1 MTLCRKA
8 SAIAWFRGSLA
19 GLALLVLQGCA
30 SAPNANPRDPW
41 ESFNRQVYGFNEGL
55 DEAVVKPVA
64 IAYQDVTPA
73 LLRTGVSNFFGNL
86 SDIWSLVN
94 NVLQLK
100 PKESVETLARVG
112 VNTTIGLAGVLDVA
126 TELKLQKH
134 SEDFGQTLGRW
145 GVPTGP
151 YLVLP
156 LLGPSTLRDTAA
168 LPVNWR
174 GNLVGGV
181 DDSAL
186 RNSMTALRVIDL
198 RAGLLRTSRMIDS
211 AALDKYSFTRDA
223 YLQRRRSLI
232 RGNIVEPNSPPEERY
247 DLPEPVNR
255 TAPGGTSNP
264 SQP

>member
-1 MTLCRKA
+1 MTLCRKV
-8 SAIAWFRGSLA
+8 SAPAWFRGVLA
-19 GLALLVLQGCA
+19 GLVLLVLQGCA

-41 ESFNRQVYGFNEGL
+41 ESFNRQVHGFNEGL
-55 DEAVVKPVA
+55 DETFVKPVA

-86 SDIWSLVN
+86 SDVWSLVN

-126 TELKLQKH
+126 TELKLEKH

-151 YLVLP
+151 YMVLP

-174 GNLVGGV
+174 GNLISGV
-181 DDSAL
+181 DDSTV
-186 RNSMTALRVIDL
+186 RNSLTALRVVDL
-198 RAGLLRTSRMIDS
+198 RAGLLRTGRMIDS

-232 RGNIVEPNSPPEERY
+232 RQYVEPNSPPEERY
-247 DLPEPVNR
+247 DLPEPGNQS
-255 TAPGGTSNP
+255 APGGTSKP
-264 SQP
+264 PQP

>member
-1 MTLCRKA
+1 MTLCRKV
-8 SAIAWFRGSLA
+8 SAPAWFRGVLA
-19 GLALLVLQGCA
+19 GLVLLVLQGCA

-41 ESFNRQVYGFNEGL
+41 ESFNRQVHGFNEGL
-55 DEAVVKPVA
+55 DEAFVKPVA

-86 SDIWSLVN
+86 SDVWSLVN

-126 TELKLQKH
+126 TELKLEKH

-151 YLVLP
+151 YMVLP

-174 GNLVGGV
+174 GNLISGV
-181 DDSAL
+181 DDSTV
-186 RNSMTALRVIDL
+186 RNSLTALRVVDL
-198 RAGLLRTSRMIDS
+198 RAGLLRTGRMIDS
-211 AALDKYSFTRDA
+211 AALDKYSFTRDV

-232 RGNIVEPNSPPEERY
+232 RQYVEPNSPPEERY
-247 DLPEPVNR
+247 DLPETGNQS
-255 TAPGGTSNP
+255 APGGTSKP
-264 SQP
+264 LQP

>member
-8 SAIAWFRGSLA
+8 PAAAWFRWGLA
-19 GLALLVLQGCA
+19 GLVLLVLQGCA

-41 ESFNRQVYGFNEGL
+41 ESFNRQVHGFNEGL

-86 SDIWSLVN
+86 SDAWSLVN

-100 PKESVETLARVG
+100 PKESIETLARVG

-126 TELKLQKH
+126 TQLNLQKH
-134 SEDFGQTLGRW
+134 NEDFGQTLGRW

-168 LPVNWR
+168 LPVYWH
-174 GNLVGGV
+174 GNLIGGL
-181 DDSAL
+181 DDSTL
-186 RNSMTALRVIDL
+186 RNSLTALRVVDL
-198 RAGLLRTSRMIDS
+198 RAGLLRASQMIDS

-232 RGNIVEPNSPPEERY
+232 RGDVAEPNSPPEERY
-247 DLPEPVNR
+247 DLPESNIK
-255 TAPGGTSNP
+255 TTPGGTP
-264 SQP
+264 LPQP

>member
-8 SAIAWFRGSLA
+8 TASARFRGVLA
-19 GLALLVLQGCA
+19 GLVLLVLQGCA

-41 ESFNRQVYGFNEGL
+41 ESFNRQVHGFNEGL
-55 DEAVVKPVA
+55 DEAFVKPVA

-168 LPVNWR
+168 MPVNWR
-174 GNLVGGV
+174 GNLIGGV
-181 DDSAL
+181 DDSAV
-186 RNSMTALRVIDL
+186 RNSLTALLVVDL
-198 RAGLLRTSRMIDS
+198 RAGLLRTGRMIDS

-223 YLQRRRSLI
+223 YLQRRRSLN
-232 RGNIVEPNSPPEERY
+232 RGAIDELNSPPEERY
-247 DLPEPVNR
+247 DLPEPANQ
-255 TAPGGTSNP
+255 TIPGGTSKP
-264 SQP
+264 PQP

>member
-1 MTLCRKA
+1 MTLFSKA
-8 SAIAWFRGSLA
+8 IAAAWFRGSLA
-19 GLALLVLQGCA
+19 GLVLLVLQGCA
-30 SAPNANPRDPW
+30 TAPNTNPRDPW
-41 ESFNRQVYGFNEGL
+41 ESFNRQVHGFNEGL
-55 DEAVVKPVA
+55 DEAFVKPVA

-86 SDIWSLVN
+86 SDVWSLVN

-100 PKESVETLARVG
+100 PKESFETFARVG
-112 VNTTIGLAGVLDVA
+112 VNTTIGLAGLFDVA
-126 TELKLQKH
+126 TDFNLEKYN
-134 SEDFGQTLGRW
+134 EDFGQTLGRW

-156 LLGPSTLRDTAA
+156 LMGPSTLRDTAA

-174 GNLVGGV
+174 GNLIGGV
-181 DDSAL
+181 DDSVVRYSL
-186 RNSMTALRVIDL
+186 TALRVVDL

-232 RGNIVEPNSPPEERY
+232 GLNIFDSNSPPEERF
-247 DLPEPVNR
+247 DLPEPGNQN
-255 TAPGGTSNP
+255 APGGTSKSP
-264 SQP
+264 QP

>member
-1 MTLCRKA
+1 MTLCRKPAA
-8 SAIAWFRGSLA
+8 SAWFRGSLA
-19 GLALLVLQGCA
+19 GLVLLVLQGCA

-41 ESFNRQVYGFNEGL
+41 EPFNRQVHGFNEGL

-64 IAYQDVTPA
+64 IAYRDITPS
-73 LLRTGVSNFFGNL
+73 LVRTGVTNFFGNL
-86 SDIWSLVN
+86 SDVWSLVN

-126 TELKLQKH
+126 TELKLEKH

-156 LLGPSTLRDTAA
+156 LLGPSTVRDTAA

-174 GNLVGGV
+174 GNFIGGV
-181 DDSAL
+181 DDSVV
-186 RNSMTALRVIDL
+186 RNSLSALRVVDL
-198 RAGLLRTSRMIDS
+198 RAGLLGASRMIDS

-232 RGNIVEPNSPPEERY
+232 RGYIGEPNSPQEERY
-247 DLPEPVNR
+247 DLPEPENK
-255 TAPGGTSNP
+255 TAPGASP
-264 SQP
+264 PPRP